1 MSESFHSNRFSKI
14 VWLTNHAIE
23 SMAKRRITLNEIK
36 QLIEKGEYQIKDEP
50 HGWIFH
56 HFSARSD
63 NLICAAIV
71 HEKTIIIKTVMI
83 NWRERTEQ

>member
-1 MSESFHSNRFSKI
+1 M
-14 VWLTNHAIE
+14 
-23 SMAKRRITLNEIK
+23 NEIK
-36 QLIEKGEYQIKDEP
+36 RLIEKGEYQIKKAP

-56 HFSARSD
+56 YFSARSD

-71 HEKTIIIKTVMI
+71 HEQTIIIKTIMI